1 MEYRIDRSADRRGEE
16 EEEEGEEECR
26 GKWELA
32 GRAKST
38 RSKDDRGGQV

>member
-1 MEYRIDRSADRRGEE
+1 MEDRIDRIGGGEE
-16 EEEEGEEECR
+16 EEEEEEECR